1 MKQIPVHRMILEK
14 GKSFDLRLVAGEK
27 GLNNQISM
35 DQLHRPGLA
44 FAGFLDVFT
53 YDRIQILG
61 NTEIGYLQSLDL
73 DERNRRINA
82 VLEFDIPCI
91 ILTAGNDAP
100 DELVRISNK
109 KNIPLIRTSHET
121 TNFVAMLSFWLQR
134 EFAPT
139 ISVHAVL
146 VDVFGVGVL
155 MTGGSGVGKS
165 ECGLELIERGHRLV
179 ADDMVILKR
188 LGSNILMGS
197 SSSTIQHHMEVR
209 GLGIID
215 VELLFGIG
223 SVREEKRVSL
233 EVRLEKWTDDY
244 EVERLGMD
252 TQYTKYLDV
261 PIRQFHIPVESGR
274 NVSILIEVAAL
285 QHRIFQRGRNP
296 AQELNER
303 LIQEMTRSNPGVSSS
318 SQLVK
323 KLMETKGN
331 TPGGN
336 SPVG

>member
-1 MKQIPVHRMILEK
+1 MTQFPVHRMILEK

-27 GLNNQISM
+27 GLNNQIKM

-53 YDRIQILG
+53 FDRIQILG
-61 NTEIGYLQSLDL
+61 NTEIGYLHSLRPDDRL
-73 DERNRRINA
+73 ARIAA
-82 VLEFDIPCI
+82 VLEFRIPCI
-91 ILTAGNDAP
+91 LVTAGNEAP
-100 DELVRISNK
+100 AEMVALANE
-109 KNIPLIRTSHET
+109 KNVPVICTSYET
-121 TNFVAMLSFWLQR
+121 THFVAMLGFWLQR

-139 ISVHAVL
+139 LSVHGVL

-155 MTGGSGVGKS
+155 ITGGSGVGKS

-179 ADDMVILKR
+179 ADDMVLLKR
-188 LGSNILMGS
+188 LGSNLLMGS

-215 VELLFGIG
+215 VELLFGVG

-233 EVRLEKWTDDY
+233 AVHLEKWTDDY

-252 TQYTKYLDV
+252 TQYTNFLQV

-285 QHRIFQRGRNP
+285 QHRILERGRNP

-303 LIQEMTRSNPGVSSS
+303 LIQEMTRSG
-318 SQLVK
+318 
-323 KLMETKGN
+323 GN
-331 TPGGN
+331 TSSTQMLRKLKEEP
-336 SPVG
+336 

>member
-1 MKQIPVHRMILEK
+1 MPQIPVHRMILEK
-14 GKSFDLRLVAGEK
+14 GKAFDLRLVAGEK
-27 GLNNQISM
+27 GLNNQITM

-61 NTEIGYLQSLDL
+61 NTEIGYLHSLRGDDRL
-73 DERNRRINA
+73 ARMSA
-82 VLEFDIPCI
+82 VLDFRIPCI
-91 ILTAGNDAP
+91 IVTAGNEAP
-100 DELVRISNK
+100 PEMVKLANA
-109 KNIPLIRTSHET
+109 KNVPVICTSYET
-121 TNFVAMLSFWLQR
+121 THFFAMLGFWLQR
-134 EFAPT
+134 EFAPSL
-139 ISVHAVL
+139 SVHGVL

-155 MTGGSGVGKS
+155 ITGGSGVGKS

-223 SVREEKRVSL
+223 SVREDKRVSL
-233 EVRLEKWTDDY
+233 SINLEKWTDDY

-252 TQYTKYLDV
+252 VQYTNYLDV
-261 PIRQFHIPVESGR
+261 PVRQFHIPVESGR

-303 LIQEMTRSNPGVSSS
+303 LIQEMTRSSGNSSS
-318 SQLVK
+318 TQLLK
-323 KLMETKGN
+323 KLSEEA
-331 TPGGN
+331 
-336 SPVG
+336 